1 MDTRIRRSFP
11 EGFLWGGAIA
21 ANQADGAFDVG
32 GKGLSIADF
41 HSLREKLGRDDRK
54 EDAAIKSDAASLVT
68 DPNAYYPKR
77 YGIGFY
83 NSFRDDLKLMGE
95 MGMKC
100 LRTSFDW
107 SRIYPDGDN
116 ELPNEA
122 GLRYYDELIGTM
134 LELGM
139 EPIMTISHYEMPAS
153 LVLRYGGWKDRRL
166 VDLFERYCETLFER
180 YHDKVRYW
188 IVFNQINMTTFNSL
202 GILDDGSGNFEEKV
216 YQGVH
221 HQFLAC
227 AKAKRAAMKYK
238 GSLMIGTMLS
248 DKIAHPATCR
258 PEDVLFSLKKNQ
270 MQFLFP
276 DVQLRGF
283 YPGYAFR
290 YFEDNGLYIR
300 FEDGDEELLDKYRMD
315 FLSLSYY
322 YTKVNDSSRDS
333 FNASDKSVNPYLGKS
348 TWGWEIDPLGLRTC
362 LNTYGDRYPR
372 VPIMITENGLGAED
386 TLIDGEIHDD
396 YRISY
401 LHEHIKQMSEAIAD
415 GVNLTAYCM
424 WSPIDIVSC
433 SSAEMKKRYG
443 LIYVDLDD
451 LGRGTGKRYRKD
463 SFYWYQ
469 RVLGSNGRILD

>member
-1 MDTRIRRSFP
+1 
-11 EGFLWGGAIA
+11 
-21 ANQADGAFDVG
+21 
-32 GKGLSIADF
+32 
-41 HSLREKLGRDDRK
+41 
-54 EDAAIKSDAASLVT
+54 
-68 DPNAYYPKR
+68 
-77 YGIGFY
+77 
-83 NSFRDDLKLMGE
+83 
-95 MGMKC
+95 
-100 LRTSFDW
+100 
-107 SRIYPDGDN
+107 
-116 ELPNEA
+116 
-122 GLRYYDELIGTM
+122 
-134 LELGM
+134 
-139 EPIMTISHYEMPAS
+139 
-153 LVLRYGGWKDRRL
+153 
-166 VDLFERYCETLFER
+166 
-180 YHDKVRYW
+180 
-188 IVFNQINMTTFNSL
+188 
-202 GILDDGSGNFEEKV
+202 
-216 YQGVH
+216 
-221 HQFLAC
+221 
-227 AKAKRAAMKYK
+227 
-238 GSLMIGTMLS
+238 MIGTMLS

-315 FLSLSYY
+315 FPSLSYY